1 VRSDRAARS
10 FFPGRPNVSSKS
22 RRTSAG
28 TEVSIWIA
36 PSHDPAKGVDMDKK
50 ALEARAYHEL
60 KEYLVVTLYLWVF
73 LGAFVLYKTIILDQD
88 NDFVEHG
95 VALINALVL
104 GKFMLL
110 AKAFHPGRRA
120 ENAPLIYPTLL
131 KAALFALILAVFKVI
146 EDVIVGHFRGKSFN
160 ESIADLGGG
169 NWRSILVLTV
179 ILFVVLI
186 PLTAFGELGRVVGE
200 EKLRSHFLRPRDP
213 SKSFDQQFS

>member
-1 VRSDRAARS
+1 
-10 FFPGRPNVSSKS
+10 
-22 RRTSAG
+22 
-28 TEVSIWIA
+28 
-36 PSHDPAKGVDMDKK
+36 MDKK
-50 ALEARAYHEL
+50 ALETRAYREL
-60 KEYLVVTLYLWVF
+60 KEYLAVTLYLWVF
-73 LGAFVLYKTIILDQD
+73 FGLFILYKSVILDQD
-88 NDFVEHG
+88 TDFVEHG
-95 VALINALVL
+95 VALVNALVL

-131 KAALFALILAVFKVI
+131 KSALFASILAVCKVLEEI
-146 EDVIVGHFRGKSFN
+146 IVGHFRGKSFN

-169 NWRSILVLTV
+169 SWRSILVLTL

-186 PLTAFGELGRVVGE
+186 PFTAFGELGRVVGE